1 MAKLRTIISMQFAT
15 SENQLDQ
22 FEDLDMLKIS
32 SGSFEKRIK
41 TWQKHLLKTR
51 QKIYF
56 IRNKIATND

>member
-1 MAKLRTIISMQFAT
+1 MAKLRTIILMQLAM

-22 FEDLDMLKIS
+22 FEDLNTLKIS

-51 QKIYF
+51 QKNLFYS
-56 IRNKIATND
+56 